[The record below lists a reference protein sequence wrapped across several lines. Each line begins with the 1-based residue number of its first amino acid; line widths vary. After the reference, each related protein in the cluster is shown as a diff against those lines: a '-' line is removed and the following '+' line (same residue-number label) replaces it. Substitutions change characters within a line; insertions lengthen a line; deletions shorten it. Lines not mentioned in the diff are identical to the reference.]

1 MDKKK
6 QMNPSRPTPSAAH
19 GVLCRL
25 FENTLQG
32 KGEREGIIMKI
43 CHPYQAFQA
52 IEQNYLHARN
62 ADSPHPIAVSVQI

>member
-6 QMNPSRPTPSAAH
+6 QMNPPRPTPSAAH

-32 KGEREGIIMKI
+32 IGEREGTILKT
-43 CHPYQAFQA
+43 CHPYQAFQKT
-52 IEQNYLHARN
+52 EQNYLRVRN
-62 ADSPHPIAVSVQI
+62 ADSPHPIAVSFQI